1 MGRKD
6 LSMKQALLVIVVFI
20 SSEHAISQDT
30 LYFSNGRKVSAS
42 VIDANPENIRYHLT
56 EEPDYMIRKIGT
68 RKIFMIKYR
77 TGREEI
83 IRARQDKYGEP
94 YFSRGK
100 NDFYALSA
108 GIGQSHGFGGI
119 MFEHRWG
126 QTQGWGYH
134 AGIGV
139 APFGTAEH
147 KATVNFSAG
156 GKFYFY
162 RGFYID
168 LQFGTLPATKKIT
181 AWDDTLKR
189 YYTYD
194 TVRMAYGPSLLV
206 GWDWLFNRYF
216 GLTFSIGCSVNA
228 TRPGY
233 DPFQVAVDFG
243 LIGRL
248 PEKEKRKL
256 FH

>member
-1 MGRKD
+1 
-6 LSMKQALLVIVVFI
+6 MKQAFLLFLLI
-20 SSEHAISQDT
+20 SSVKLSVAQDT
-30 LYFSNGRKVSAS
+30 LYLSNGRKVSAS

-56 EEPDYMIRKIGT
+56 EEPDYMIRKIGS
-68 RKIFMIKYR
+68 RKVYMIKYR

-100 NDFYALSA
+100 NDFYVLSA

-139 APFGTAEH
+139 APFGTTEH

-156 GKFYFY
+156 VKFYFY
-162 RGFYID
+162 RGFNID
-168 LQFGTLPATKKIT
+168 LQFGTVPATKQIT
-181 AWDDTLKR
+181 AWDDSLKR
-189 YYTYD
+189 FNTHD
-194 TVRMAYGPSLLV
+194 TVRIAYGPSLLV
-206 GWDWLFNRYF
+206 GWDWFFNRYF
-216 GLTFSIGCSVNA
+216 GLTFSIGCSVNT
-228 TRPGY
+228 TRPTY
-233 DPFQVAVDFG
+233 DAFMVAVDFG
-243 LIGRL
+243 VIGRL
-248 PEKEKRKL
+248 PEKKKPRIPK
-256 FH
+256 